1 MKKVKLKYK
10 SVQVLPQTVTD
21 AVMSTDMQRSL
32 TDILADKVSK
42 VADDTIAGE
51 LELSKGIHSD
61 DYEEDMSGYKLGKNA
76 NGSSYCQVDVLKVL
90 KRTDLNEVRIASI
103 KHVGGTIVASPAS
116 CKVAACAY
124 SSTPSGNRFF
134 IYFSA
139 TDGESTATN
148 DWEEGDLALCKT
160 YSDGSPRFYWRRVT
174 KVYKSPS
181 DGMYQINL
189 SDDDN
194 DYAEGS
200 GAPMVGD
207 ELVCF
212 GNVSNPERQNAII
225 LSSSASNAPLFLQ
238 LTGISGYSV
247 DDRNKV
253 TQLSPEGNIIRGAS
267 ISFKTKN
274 GSSAELANLADCGI
288 DVENGTITLGASS
301 TIVKGDLSVQRV
313 MTYYEDGSVRSAYN
327 GNGNGTIVYY
337 YKNGN
342 KMREDVFE
350 YDASGNATGMSTI
363 YYKADGSISW
373 KLTQSGFE
381 TTLSDYWSYE
391 EGMTY
396 TSLLS
401 EVRRAIAAYKTSGS
415 IDLPTSV
422 FSTFVA
428 TSGSLNQSYN
438 GRVVQG
444 RVATSA
450 LPKPQ
455 TPYTGYYF
463 DPSPMQ
469 RVAEQGSSATI
480 MFFRVKY
487 VNNGKVESITDYDVM

>member
-10 SVQVLPQTVTD
+10 SVQVLPQTVCD
-21 AVMSTDMQRSL
+21 AVMSNDMQRPL

-42 VADDTIAGE
+42 VSDDTIAGE
-51 LELSKGIHSD
+51 LEMSKGIHSD
-61 DYEEDMSGYKLGKNA
+61 DYEEGISGYKLGKGND
-76 NGSSYCQVDVLKVL
+76 GSSYLQIDVLNVL

-116 CKVAACAY
+116 CKVADWAY
-124 SSTPSGNRFF
+124 ASTTSGDRYM
-134 IYFSA
+134 IYFAA
-139 TDGESTATN
+139 TDGEATATN
-148 DWEEGDLALCKT
+148 DWEVDDLALCKT
-160 YSDGSPRFYWRRVT
+160 YGGGSPRFYWRRVT
-174 KVYKSPS
+174 AVYKTAS
-181 DGMYQINL
+181 DGMYQITL
-189 SDDDN
+189 SGTDC
-194 DYAEGS
+194 AEGS

-207 ELVCF
+207 EIVCF

-225 LSSSASNAPLFLQ
+225 LSSSASNAPLLLQ

-247 DDRNKV
+247 DDSNKV
-253 TQLSPEGNIIRGAS
+253 TQLSPDGNIIRGAS

-274 GSSAELANLADCGI
+274 GSSAELANLEDCGI
-288 DVENGTITLGASS
+288 DIENGTIELGAKN

-313 MTYYEDGSVRSAYN
+313 LTYYADGSIRSAYN

-337 YKNGN
+337 YANGN

-350 YDASGNATGMSTI
+350 YDANGNATGMSTI
-363 YYKADGSISW
+363 YYKNDGSISW
-373 KLTQSGFE
+373 KLTQNGFE
-381 TTLSDYWSYE
+381 TTLSDYWTYE
-391 EGMTY
+391 EGMAY

-401 EVRRAIAAYKTSGS
+401 EVRKAIAAYKTSGS
-415 IDLPTSV
+415 IDLSTSV

-428 TSGSLNQSYN
+428 TSGSLNQSYS

-455 TPYTGYYF
+455 TPFTGYYF
-463 DPSPMQ
+463 DPVPMQ
-469 RVAEQGSSATI
+469 RVAEQGSSTVV

-487 VNNGKVESITDYDVM
+487 VNAGKVESVTDYEVI

>member
-10 SVQVLPQTVTD
+10 SVQVLPQTVCD
-21 AVMSTDMQRSL
+21 AVMSNDMQRSL
-32 TDILADKVSK
+32 TDILAEKVSK

-51 LELSKGIHSD
+51 IEMAKGIHSD
-61 DYEEDMSGYKLGKNA
+61 DYEEGMSGYKLGKGDD
-76 NGSSYCQVDVLKVL
+76 GSYLQVDILKVL

-116 CKVAACAY
+116 CKVADWAY
-124 SSTPSGNRFF
+124 ASTPSGDRYM

-139 TDGESTATN
+139 TDGEATATN
-148 DWEEGDLALCKT
+148 DWEVDDLALCKT
-160 YSDGSPRFYWRRVT
+160 YDSGSPRFYWRRVT
-174 KVYKSPS
+174 AVYKTAS
-181 DGMYQINL
+181 DGLFQITL
-189 SDDDN
+189 SGTDC
-194 DYAEGS
+194 AEGS

-225 LSSSASNAPLFLQ
+225 LSSSASNAPLFVQ
-238 LTGISGYSV
+238 LAGISGYTV
-247 DDRNKV
+247 DDSNIV
-253 TQLSPEGNIIRGAS
+253 TQFSPDGNIVRGAS
-267 ISFKTKN
+267 ISFKTKA
-274 GSSAELANLADCGI
+274 GTSAELANLEDCGVDI
-288 DVENGTITLGASS
+288 ENGVITLGANN
-301 TIVKGDLSVQRV
+301 TVVKGDLSVQRV
-313 MTYYEDGSVRSAYN
+313 LTYYADGSIRSAYN
-327 GNGNGTIVYY
+327 GNGDGTIVYFY
-337 YKNGN
+337 PNGN

-350 YDASGNATGMSTI
+350 YDSSGNATGMSTI

-373 KLTQSGFE
+373 KLTQNGFE
-381 TTLSDYWSYE
+381 TTLSDYWTYE
-391 EGMTY
+391 EGMAY
-396 TSLLS
+396 TSTIS
-401 EVRRAIAAYKTSGS
+401 EVRKAIAAYKTSGS
-415 IDLPTSV
+415 INLPTSV

-428 TSGSLNQSYN
+428 TSGSLNQSYS

-469 RVAEQGSSATI
+469 RVPEQGSSAVV

-487 VNNGKVESITDYDVM
+487 VNAGKIESITDYEVI

>member
-1 MKKVKLKYK
+1 MRKVKLKYK
-10 SVQVLPQTVTD
+10 SVQVLPQTVID
-21 AVMSTDMQRSL
+21 AVMSNDMKRPL
-32 TDILADKVSK
+32 TDILAEKVSK
-42 VADDTIAGE
+42 VSDDTIAGE
-51 LELSKGIHSD
+51 LEMAQGIHSD
-61 DYEEDMSGYKLGKNA
+61 DYEEGMSGYKLGKGDD
-76 NGSSYCQVDVLKVL
+76 GSYLQVDVLKVL
-90 KRTDLNEVRIASI
+90 KRTDLNEVSIASI

-116 CKVAACAY
+116 CKVVDWAY
-124 SSTPSGNRFF
+124 ASTPSGERYM

-148 DWEEGDLALCKT
+148 DWEVDDLAICKT
-160 YSDGSPRFYWRRVT
+160 YNGGSPRFYWRRVT
-174 KVYKSPS
+174 AVYKTAS
-181 DGMYQINL
+181 DGLFQITL
-189 SDDDN
+189 SGTDC
-194 DYAEGS
+194 AEGS

-225 LSSSASNAPLFLQ
+225 LSSSASNAPLFVQ

-247 DDRNKV
+247 DDSNIV
-253 TQLSPEGNIIRGAS
+253 TQLSPDGNIIRGAS
-267 ISFKTKN
+267 ISFKTKS
-274 GSSAELANLADCGI
+274 GGSAELANLEDCGVDI
-288 DVENGTITLGASS
+288 ENGTISLGAKN

-313 MTYYEDGSVRSAYN
+313 MTYYADGSIRSAYN

-337 YKNGN
+337 YPNGN

-350 YDASGNATGMSTI
+350 YDAAGNAIGMSTI

-381 TTLSDYWSYE
+381 TTLSDYWTYE
-391 EGMTY
+391 EGMAY

-428 TSGSLNQSYN
+428 TSGSLNQSYS

-463 DPSPMQ
+463 DPMPMTK
-469 RVAEQGSSATI
+469 VAEQGSSTVV

-487 VNNGKVESITDYDVM
+487 VNAGKVESITDYEVI

>member
-21 AVMSTDMQRSL
+21 AVMSNDMQRSL
-32 TDILADKVSK
+32 TDILAEKVSK
-42 VADDTIAGE
+42 VGDDTVAGE
-51 LELSKGIHSD
+51 LTMAKGVHSD
-61 DYEEDMSGYKLGKNA
+61 DYEEGMSGYKLGKNA
-76 NGSSYCQVDVLKVL
+76 DGSSYCQVDVLKVL
-90 KRTDLNEVRIASI
+90 KRTDLNDVRIASL

-116 CKVAACAY
+116 CKLTDVAYASAGGGSRYIC
-124 SSTPSGNRFF
+124 
-134 IYFSA
+134 YFLA

-148 DWEEGDLALCKT
+148 DWEVDDLALCKLYT
-160 YSDGSPRFYWRRVT
+160 GSTPRFYWRRVT
-174 KVYKSPS
+174 DVSMRAV
-181 DGMYQINL
+181 DGRFQITL
-189 SDDDN
+189 SATDC
-194 DYAEGS
+194 AEGS
-200 GAPMVGD
+200 GEPAPGD
-207 ELVCF
+207 EIVCF
-212 GNVSNPERQNAII
+212 GNVSNSERQNAII
-225 LSSSASNAPLFLQ
+225 LSSSASNAPIFLQ

-247 DDRNKV
+247 DDSNKV
-253 TQLSPEGNIIRGAS
+253 TQLSPAGNIIRGAA
-267 ISFKTKN
+267 ISFKTKS
-274 GSSAELANLADCGI
+274 GTTADLANIYDCGVDI
-288 DVENGTITLGASS
+288 ENGTITLSANN

-313 MTYYEDGSVRSAYN
+313 MTYYPDGAVRSAYN

-337 YKNGN
+337 YPNGN

-350 YDASGNATGMSTI
+350 YDAGGNAIGMSTI

-381 TTLSDYWSYE
+381 TTLSDYWTYE
-391 EGMTY
+391 EGMAYSST
-396 TSLLS
+396 LS
-401 EVRRAIAAYKTSGS
+401 EVRKAIAAYKTSGS
-415 IDLPTSV
+415 INLPTSV

-450 LPKPQ
+450 MPKPQ

-487 VNNGKVESITDYDVM
+487 VNNGKVESITDYDVI

>member
-1 MKKVKLKYK
+1 M
-10 SVQVLPQTVTD
+10 LPQTVTD
-21 AVMSTDMQRSL
+21 AVMSNDMQRSL

-51 LELSKGIHSD
+51 LTMAKGVHSD
-61 DYEEDMSGYKLGKNA
+61 DYQEDMSGYKLGKNA

-90 KRTDLNEVRIASI
+90 KRTDLNDVRIASL

-116 CKVAACAY
+116 CKVADWAY
-124 SSTPSGNRFF
+124 YSTPSGYRYF

-139 TDGESTATN
+139 TDGEATATN
-148 DWEEGDLALCKT
+148 DWEVDDLALCKSYT
-160 YSDGSPRFYWRRVT
+160 GSTPRFYWRRVT
-174 KVYKSPS
+174 AVYKTAV
-181 DGMYQINL
+181 DGRFQITL
-189 SDDDN
+189 SAIDC
-194 DYAEGS
+194 AEGS
-200 GAPMVGD
+200 VEPAPGD
-207 ELVCF
+207 EIVCF
-212 GNVSNPERQNAII
+212 GNVSNSKRQNAII
-225 LSSSASNAPLFLQ
+225 LSSSSSNAPLLLQ
-238 LTGISGYSV
+238 LTGISGYNV
-247 DDRNKV
+247 DDSNIV
-253 TQLSPEGNIIRGAS
+253 TQLSPAGNIIRGAA
-267 ISFKTKN
+267 ISFKTKS
-274 GSSAELANLADCGI
+274 GTTADLANLYDCGVDI
-288 DVENGTITLGASS
+288 DNGTITLSANN

-313 MTYYEDGSVRSAYN
+313 LTYYADGSIRSAYN

-337 YKNGN
+337 YPNGN

-350 YDASGNATGMSTI
+350 YDGDGNATGMSTI

-373 KLTQSGFE
+373 KLTQNGFE

-391 EGMTY
+391 EGMAY
-396 TSLLS
+396 TSTLSTLLK
-401 EVRRAIAAYKTSGS
+401 AIAAYKTSGS

-438 GRVVQG
+438 GRVVRG

-469 RVAEQGSSATI
+469 RVAEQDSGAVV

-487 VNNGKVESITDYDVM
+487 VNNGTVESITDYDVI

>member
-1 MKKVKLKYK
+1 M
-10 SVQVLPQTVTD
+10 LPQTVTD
-21 AVMSTDMQRSL
+21 AVMSNNMQRSL

-42 VADDTIAGE
+42 VADDSIAGE
-51 LELSKGIHSD
+51 LTMAKGVHSD
-61 DYEEDMSGYKLGKNA
+61 DYEEDMSGYKLGKTA
-76 NGSSYCQVDVLKVL
+76 DGSSYCQVDVLKVL

-139 TDGESTATN
+139 TDGETTATN
-148 DWEEGDLALCKT
+148 EWEVDDLALCKSYT
-160 YSDGSPRFYWRRVT
+160 GTTPRFYWRRVT
-174 KVYKSPS
+174 AVYKTAV
-181 DGMYQINL
+181 DGHYEIVL
-189 SDDDN
+189 SATDC
-194 DYAEGS
+194 AEGS
-200 GAPMVGD
+200 GEPAPGD
-207 ELVCF
+207 EIVCF
-212 GNVSNPERQNAII
+212 GNVSNLERQNAII
-225 LSSSASNAPLFLQ
+225 LSSSSSNAPLLLQ
-238 LTGISGYSV
+238 LTGISGYNV
-247 DDRNKV
+247 DDANIV
-253 TQLSPEGNIIRGAS
+253 TQLSPSGNIIRGAA
-267 ISFKTKN
+267 ISFKTKS
-274 GSSAELANLADCGI
+274 GTTAELANIYDCGVDI
-288 DVENGTITLGASS
+288 ENGTITLSANN

-313 MTYYEDGSVRSAYN
+313 MTYYENGAVRSAYN

-337 YKNGN
+337 YPNDN
-342 KMREDVFE
+342 KMREDIFE
-350 YDASGNATGMSTI
+350 YDAAGNAIGMSTI

-373 KLTQSGFE
+373 KLTQNGFE
-381 TTLSDYWSYE
+381 TTLSDYWTYE
-391 EGMTY
+391 EGMAY

-428 TSGSLNQSYN
+428 TSGSLNQSYS

-469 RVAEQGSSATI
+469 RVAEQGSSAVV

-487 VNNGKVESITDYDVM
+487 VNNGKVESITDYDVI

>member
-21 AVMSTDMQRSL
+21 AVMSNDMKRSL
-32 TDILADKVSK
+32 TDILAEKVSK
-42 VADDTIAGE
+42 VDDDTIAGE
-51 LELSKGIHSD
+51 LEMSKGIHSD
-61 DYEEDMSGYKLGKNA
+61 DYEEGMSGYKLGKGTD
-76 NGSSYCQVDVLKVL
+76 GSYLQVDVLKVL

-116 CKVAACAY
+116 CKLTDVAYASAGGGSQYIC
-124 SSTPSGNRFF
+124 
-134 IYFSA
+134 YFLA
-139 TDGESTATN
+139 TDGEATATN
-148 DWEEGDLALCKT
+148 DWEVDDLALCKLYT
-160 YSDGSPRFYWRRVT
+160 GSTSRFYWRRVT
-174 KVYKSPS
+174 AVSMRAV
-181 DGMYQINL
+181 DGRFQITL
-189 SDDDN
+189 SATDC
-194 DYAEGS
+194 AEGS
-200 GAPMVGD
+200 GEPAPGD
-207 ELVCF
+207 EIVCF
-212 GNVSNPERQNAII
+212 GNVSNSERQNAII
-225 LSSSASNAPLFLQ
+225 LSSSSSNAPLLLQ
-238 LTGISGYSV
+238 LTGISGYNV
-247 DDRNKV
+247 DDANIV
-253 TQLSPEGNIIRGAS
+253 TQLSPSGNIIRGAS

-274 GSSAELANLADCGI
+274 GSSAELASLADCGVDI
-288 DVENGTITLGASS
+288 ENGTITLSANN

-313 MTYYEDGSVRSAYN
+313 MTYYENGAVRSAYN

-337 YKNGN
+337 YPNGN
-342 KMREDVFE
+342 KMREDIFE
-350 YDASGNATGMSTI
+350 YDAAGNAIGMSTI

-373 KLTQSGFE
+373 KLTQNGFE
-381 TTLSDYWSYE
+381 ATLTDYWTYE
-391 EGMTY
+391 EGMAYSST
-396 TSLLS
+396 LS
-401 EVRRAIAAYKTSGS
+401 EVRKAIAAYKTNGS

-469 RVAEQGSSATI
+469 RVAEQGSSTVV

-487 VNNGKVESITDYDVM
+487 VNAGVVESITDYDVM

>member
-10 SVQVLPQTVTD
+10 SVQVFPQTVCD
-21 AVMSTDMQRSL
+21 AVMSNDMKRPL
-32 TDILADKVSK
+32 TDILAEKVSK
-42 VADDTIAGE
+42 VGDDTIAGE
-51 LELSKGIHSD
+51 LEMSKGIHSD
-61 DYEEDMSGYKLGKNA
+61 DYEEGMSGYKLGKGA
-76 NGSSYCQVDVLKVL
+76 DGSYLQVDVLKVL

-116 CKVAACAY
+116 CKVADWAY
-124 SSTPSGNRFF
+124 ASTPSGDRYM

-148 DWEEGDLALCKT
+148 DWEADDLALCKT
-160 YSDGSPRFYWRRVT
+160 YNDGTPRFYWRRVT
-174 KVYKSPS
+174 AVYKTAS
-181 DGMYQINL
+181 DGLYQITL
-189 SDDDN
+189 SGTDC
-194 DYAEGS
+194 AEGS
-200 GAPMVGD
+200 AAPMVGD

-225 LSSSASNAPLFLQ
+225 LSSSASNAPLFVQ
-238 LTGISGYSV
+238 LTGINSYNI
-247 DDRNKV
+247 DDSNKV
-253 TQLSPEGNIIRGAS
+253 TQFSPDGNIIRGAS

-274 GSSAELANLADCGI
+274 GNSAELANLEDCGI
-288 DVENGTITLGASS
+288 DINNGTIALGAKN

-313 MTYYEDGSVRSAYN
+313 LTYYENGAIRSAYN
-327 GNGNGTIVYY
+327 GSGNGTIVYFY
-337 YKNGN
+337 PNGN
-342 KMREDVFE
+342 KMREDIFE
-350 YDASGNATGMSTI
+350 YDVNGNAIGMSTI

-373 KLTQSGFE
+373 KLTQNGFE
-381 TTLSDYWSYE
+381 TTLSDYWTYE
-391 EGMTY
+391 EGMAY
-396 TSLLS
+396 TSTIS
-401 EVRRAIAAYKTSGS
+401 EVRKAIAAYKTSGS
-415 IDLPTSV
+415 IGLPTSV

-455 TPYTGYYF
+455 TPYSGYYF

-469 RVAEQGSSATI
+469 KVAEQGSSAVV

-487 VNNGKVESITDYDVM
+487 VNAGKVESVTDYEVI

>member
-1 MKKVKLKYK
+1 M
-10 SVQVLPQTVTD
+10 LPQTVCD
-21 AVMSTDMQRSL
+21 AVMSNDMKRPL

-42 VADDTIAGE
+42 VADDTVAGE
-51 LELSKGIHSD
+51 LEMEQGIHSD
-61 DYEEDMSGYKLGKNA
+61 DYEEGMSGYKLGKGA
-76 NGSSYCQVDVLKVL
+76 DGSYLQVDVLKVL

-116 CKVAACAY
+116 CKVADWAY
-124 SSTPSGNRFF
+124 ASTPSGDRYM

-139 TDGESTATN
+139 TDGEATATN
-148 DWEEGDLALCKT
+148 DWEVDDLALCKT
-160 YSDGSPRFYWRRVT
+160 YNGGSPRFYWRRVT
-174 KVYKSPS
+174 AVYKTASN
-181 DGMYQINL
+181 GLFQITL
-189 SDDDN
+189 SGTDC
-194 DYAEGS
+194 AEGS
-200 GAPMVGD
+200 VAPMVGD

-247 DDRNKV
+247 DDSNIV
-253 TQLSPEGNIIRGAS
+253 TQLSPDGNIIRGAS
-267 ISFKTKN
+267 ISFKTKS
-274 GSSAELANLADCGI
+274 GSSAELANLEDCGI
-288 DVENGTITLGASS
+288 DIEAGTIALGAKN

-313 MTYYEDGSVRSAYN
+313 ITYYEDGSVRSAYN
-327 GNGNGTIVYY
+327 GNGNGTIVYFY
-337 YKNGN
+337 PNGN
-342 KMREDVFE
+342 KMREDIFE
-350 YDASGNATGMSTI
+350 YDVNGNAIGMSTI

-381 TTLSDYWSYE
+381 TTLSDYWTYE
-391 EGMTY
+391 EGMAY
-396 TSLLS
+396 TSTLS
-401 EVRRAIAAYKTSGS
+401 AVRKAIAAYKTSGS

-455 TPYTGYYF
+455 TPYSGYYF

-469 RVAEQGSSATI
+469 KVAEQGSSAVV

-487 VNNGKVESITDYDVM
+487 VNAGKVESVTDYEVI